1 MHRSKRRGPCEPS
14 PTPFSVEAEL
24 TEARVLDL
32 MDAYPL
38 DDRAAL
44 DCEVV
49 CDAVREGGYGF
60 TDYTGCTLDVAEA
73 TGDDPDEIVGFV
85 ACGGSET
92 RGCR

>member
-1 MHRSKRRGPCEPS
+1 
-14 PTPFSVEAEL
+14 L

-32 MDAYPL
+32 LAAHTL
-38 DDRAAL
+38 DSRADL
-44 DCEVV
+44 VCEVV
-49 CDAVREGGYGF
+49 CDAVREGGYGL

-85 ACGGSET
+85 ARGGSET